1 MMRVRICLVGLGAV
15 GQGFLRAAQLKAE
28 YLKKRYGL
36 ELTFTG
42 IADSSGAIHDGNGID
57 IAEILRHKKM
67 DGVGRHPMG
76 VEGMSGLELLDEVEY
91 DCLVEATPTSITDGE
106 PGRSLLMKALGDG
119 KHVVTSNKGHLAL
132 FYSELMELSSEA
144 GAELMFE
151 ASVGG
156 AMPIINLARET
167 LTSCSIES
175 VIGILNGT
183 TNFILS
189 RMTSEGSSY
198 EQALLEAQELGIAE
212 TNPAQ
217 DVEGTDAACKAVI
230 LANAILGRPCTLRD
244 VSVEGITGITQGA
257 IELAA
262 QEGYLIKLIAEISD
276 DTLEVGPRLV
286 RMGSPYAVDGT
297 LNMATLRT
305 DLAGEVTAV
314 GRGAGSLETASAM
327 LTDTLTIWRRHRD
340 TR

>member
-1 MMRVRICLVGLGAV
+1 VRVMRICLVGLGAV
-15 GQGFLRAAQLKAE
+15 GQGFLRAVQMKGE
-28 YLKKRYGL
+28 YLRERYGL
-36 ELTFTG
+36 DIRFTG
-42 IADSSGAIHDGNGID
+42 VADSSGALHDPDGLDIRGIL
-57 IAEILRHKKM
+57 EHKKRAGLGSHPSGY
-67 DGVGRHPMG
+67 DGMTGD
-76 VEGMSGLELLDEVEY
+76 ELLDEAEY
-91 DCLVEATPTSITDGE
+91 DCLVEATPTNIEDGE
-106 PGRSLLMKALGDG
+106 PGRSLVLKAMGDG

-132 FYSELMELSSEA
+132 FYSELMEAASEA
-144 GAELMFE
+144 GVEFMFE

-167 LTSCSIES
+167 LASCTIES

-189 RMTSEGSSY
+189 RMASEGSSY
-198 EQALLEAQELGIAE
+198 RQALIEAQELGIAE

-230 LANAILGRPCTLRD
+230 IANSILGRPCTLRD
-244 VSVEGITGITQGA
+244 VRVEGITGITQGA

-262 QEGYLIKLIAEISD
+262 QEGYLIKLIAEISGD
-276 DTLEVGPRLV
+276 RLEVGPRLV

-327 LTDTLTIWRRHRD
+327 LTDTITIWRKSGGR
-340 TR
+340 

>member
-1 MMRVRICLVGLGAV
+1 MDVCLVGVGAV
-15 GQGFLRAAQLKAE
+15 GQGFLRAVQLKRKHLME
-28 YLKKRYGL
+28 KYGL
-36 ELTFTG
+36 EIRFTG
-42 IADSSGAIHDGNGID
+42 VADSSGALYSPGGLDAG
-57 IAEILRHKKM
+57 EILEQKKAT
-67 DGVGRHPMG
+67 GRIADHPSA
-76 VEGMSGLELLDEVEY
+76 VEGMTGLELLHEAEY

-106 PGRSLLMKALGDG
+106 PGRSLLLEAMNEE
-119 KHVVTSNKGHLAL
+119 KHVITSNKGHLAL
-132 FYSELMELSSEA
+132 FYSELMEA
-144 GAELMFE
+144 AAEKGVELRFE

-156 AMPIINLARET
+156 AMPIINLARDT
-167 LTSCSIES
+167 LSSCTVESI
-175 VIGILNGT
+175 IGILNGT

-189 RMTSEGSSY
+189 RMASEGSSY

-244 VSVEGITGITQGA
+244 VRVEGITGITPEA

-262 QEGYLIKLIAEISD
+262 QDGYMIKLIAEVSGEK
-276 DTLEVGPRLV
+276 LEVGPRLV
-286 RMGSPYAVDGT
+286 RTGSPYAVDGT

-314 GRGAGSLETASAM
+314 GRGAGSLGTASEM
-327 LTDTLTIWRRHRD
+327 LTDAVSIWRNRGL
-340 TR
+340 